1 MYARRLSRATLAA
14 AAAHAGI
21 KMSKKFN
28 TKSTN
33 HGGLRKRP
41 AIINQIHEQW
51 CLDNGYASNEQLHQE
66 NTNRFVESASN
77 KQSTSEQTSK
87 HRGPTSTVNGQ
98 ASKALV
104 QQTSKHGPWNK
115 FQALVTE
122 VLD

>member
-1 MYARRLSRATLAA
+1 MGREERLPGQRPSKRKQ
-14 AAAHAGI
+14 HA
-21 KMSKKFN
+21 S
-28 TKSTN
+28 
-33 HGGLRKRP
+33 
-41 AIINQIHEQW
+41 
-51 CLDNGYASNEQLHQE
+51 
-66 NTNRFVESASN
+66 V
-77 KQSTSEQTSK
+77 QSTSEQRLK

>member
-1 MYARRLSRATLAA
+1 
-14 AAAHAGI
+14 
-21 KMSKKFN
+21 MSKKFN

-77 KQSTSEQTSK
+77 KQSTSKQRLK
-87 HRGPTSTVNGQ
+87 HRGPGTLDPG
-98 ASKALV
+98 L
-104 QQTSKHGPWNK
+104 TSKT
-115 FQALVTE
+115 LT
-122 VLD
+122 D